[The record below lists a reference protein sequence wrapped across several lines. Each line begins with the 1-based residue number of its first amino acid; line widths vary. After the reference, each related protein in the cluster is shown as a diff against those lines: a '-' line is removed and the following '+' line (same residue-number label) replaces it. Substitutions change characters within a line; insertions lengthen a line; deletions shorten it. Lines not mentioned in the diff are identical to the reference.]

1 MYPKHVHAPISTR
14 ARCPVCRQPVYSRA
28 GIHPQ
33 CAERQ
38 AEPPRTKVKAAK
50 ASEPTTPISV
60 GDEVVGAAP
69 GIGLP
74 TARTTA

>member
-1 MYPKHVHAPISTR
+1 MYPKHVHTPISTR

-38 AEPPRTKVKAAK
+38 AEPSRPKVKAAK
-50 ASEPTTPISV
+50 ASEPPAPVSV
-60 GDEVVGAAP
+60 GSEA
-69 GIGLP
+69 I
-74 TARTTA
+74 